1 MQLILTGKPIKKG
14 ENMGYFDANRVI
26 RSDLLEREALQKAN
40 SFVKHYDRYNKKT
53 KKTEKKLTKDSLSS
67 SQLRKFFN
75 EFRQLEKKV
84 GIEGFD
90 KVKPLI
96 KMVKSKAAY
105 ASNPDNPKIPISFK
119 DFLIDNVDL
128 INEEKDFQAFMLH
141 FEAVVGFFYG
151 IEGVKNN

>member
-1 MQLILTGKPIKKG
+1 
-14 ENMGYFDANRVI
+14 MGYFDEKGVI
-26 RSDLLEREALQKAN
+26 RSDLLEKEACKQAEEFIQYYEN
-40 SFVKHYDRYNKKT
+40 GKT
-53 KKTEKKLTKDSLSS
+53 GRKSIDSKGSLSS
-67 SQLRKFFN
+67 AQLRRFFN
-75 EFRQLEKKV
+75 EFKQLEKKV

-105 ASNPDNPKIPISFK
+105 ASNPSNPKIPRSFK
-119 DFLIDNVDL
+119 NFLISNIDH
-128 INEEKDFQAFMLH
+128 IEGEKYFQAFMLH

>member
-1 MQLILTGKPIKKG
+1 
-14 ENMGYFDANRVI
+14 MGYFDEKGII
-26 RSDLLEREALQKAN
+26 RSDLLEKEASKQAEEFIQYYENRRTGRKN
-40 SFVKHYDRYNKKT
+40 IDSKG
-53 KKTEKKLTKDSLSS
+53 SLSS
-67 SQLRKFFN
+67 AQLRKFFN
-75 EFRQLEKKV
+75 EFKQLEKKV

-105 ASNPDNPKIPISFK
+105 ASNPSNPKIPRSFK
-119 DFLIDNVDL
+119 SFLITNLDC
-128 INEEKDFQAFMLH
+128 IEGEKDFQAFMLH

>member
-1 MQLILTGKPIKKG
+1 
-14 ENMGYFDANRVI
+14 MGYFDEQGVI
-26 RSDLLEREALQKAN
+26 RSDLLEKEAIKQAEEFVVYRKN
-40 SFVKHYDRYNKKT
+40 SRTGMKEVDNKK
-53 KKTEKKLTKDSLSS
+53 LLSS
-67 SQLRKFFN
+67 AQLREFFN
-75 EFRQLEKKV
+75 DFKQLEKKV

-105 ASNPDNPKIPISFK
+105 ASNPKNPKIPRSFK
-119 DFLIDNVDL
+119 NFLTANIDR
-128 INEEKDFQAFMLH
+128 IEGEKDFQAFMLH

>member
-1 MQLILTGKPIKKG
+1 
-14 ENMGYFDANRVI
+14 MGYFDKDGVI
-26 RSDLLEREALQKAN
+26 RSELLEKEACKQAEE
-40 SFVKHYDRYNKKT
+40 FVVYRKNYKTGMKEVDKK
-53 KKTEKKLTKDSLSS
+53 KILSS
-67 SQLRKFFN
+67 AQLRKFFN

-105 ASNPDNPKIPISFK
+105 ASNPDNPKIPRSFK
-119 DFLIDNVDL
+119 NFLITNIDQ
-128 INEEKDFQAFMLH
+128 IEGEKDFQAFMLH
-141 FEAVVGFFYG
+141 LEAVVGFFYG

>member
-1 MQLILTGKPIKKG
+1 
-14 ENMGYFDANRVI
+14 MGYFYENEVI
-26 RSDLLEREALQKAN
+26 RSDLLEKEACKQAEE
-40 SFVKHYDRYNKKT
+40 FVAYRKNYKTGMKEFDGKK
-53 KKTEKKLTKDSLSS
+53 SLSS
-67 SQLRKFFN
+67 AQLRKFFN

-105 ASNPDNPKIPISFK
+105 ASNPSNPKIPHSFK
-119 DFLIDNVDL
+119 NFLITNLDS
-128 INEEKDFQAFMLH
+128 IEKEKDFQAFMLH

>member
-1 MQLILTGKPIKKG
+1 
-14 ENMGYFDANRVI
+14 MGYFDEKGVV
-26 RSDLLEREALQKAN
+26 RSDLLEKEASQQAEEFIQYYENRRTGRKN
-40 SFVKHYDRYNKKT
+40 IDSKG
-53 KKTEKKLTKDSLSS
+53 SLSS
-67 SQLRKFFN
+67 AQLRKFFN
-75 EFRQLEKKV
+75 EFKQLEKKV

-105 ASNPDNPKIPISFK
+105 ASNPSNPKIPRSFK
-119 DFLIDNVDL
+119 NFLITNLDC
-128 INEEKDFQAFMLH
+128 IEGEKDFQAFMLH

>member
-1 MQLILTGKPIKKG
+1 MQLILTEKPIEKG
-14 ENMGYFDANRVI
+14 EDMSYFDEKGVI
-26 RSDLLEREALQKAN
+26 RSDLLEKEASKQAEEFIQYYEN
-40 SFVKHYDRYNKKT
+40 RKT
-53 KKTEKKLTKDSLSS
+53 GRKSMDSKRSLSS
-67 SQLRKFFN
+67 AQLRKFFN

-105 ASNPDNPKIPISFK
+105 ASNPSNPKIPRSFK
-119 DFLIDNVDL
+119 NFLITNLDHIENKD
-128 INEEKDFQAFMLH
+128 DFQAFMLH
-141 FEAVVGFFYG
+141 FEAVVRFFYG

>member
-1 MQLILTGKPIKKG
+1 
-14 ENMGYFDANRVI
+14 MGYFDENEII
-26 RSDLLEREALQKAN
+26 RTDLLEKEASKQAEE
-40 SFVKHYDRYNKKT
+40 FVVYRKNYKTGMKEVDDKK
-53 KKTEKKLTKDSLSS
+53 SLSS
-67 SQLRKFFN
+67 AQLRKFFN

-84 GIEGFD
+84 EIEGFN

-105 ASNPDNPKIPISFK
+105 ASNRSNSKFTASFK
-119 DFLIDNVDL
+119 KFLITNVDH
-128 INEEKDFQAFMLH
+128 IEGEKDFQAFMLH